1 MNSIVTIFM
10 IGLEIQSVLNVNMY
24 LTGRIF
30 LGELTEH
37 ENSHVRMSIHIKCL
51 F

>member
-1 MNSIVTIFM
+1 M
-10 IGLEIQSVLNVNMY
+10 IGLEMQSILYFNMY

-30 LGELTEH
+30 LEELTEH

>member
-1 MNSIVTIFM
+1 M
-10 IGLEIQSVLNVNMY
+10 IGLEMQSILYFNMY

-37 ENSHVRMSIHIKCL
+37 ENPHVRMSIHIKCL